1 MAYMS
6 VTLLTSQL
14 PMGLLKLLACYR
26 TVKDGWLGG
35 VSADLEAKGRATT
48 TWRRV
53 SNRREGRTRTSN
65 IWRMLV
71 TLLVSHAA
79 MF

>member
-48 TWRRV
+48 WRRV

>member
-1 MAYMS
+1 MAYMF

-48 TWRRV
+48 WRRV

-79 MF
+79 MC